1 MSWRK
6 ISILYSQVIINRLVL
21 ILSIIVFTGSKSFG
35 QNTGESLR
43 TVLISLE
50 ERLDISF
57 TYADEKLN
65 IIDNKIRDQ
74 EHSAHVKFKLKKRFS
89 NRFKLYFGSE
99 YFTTKFNEEFSS
111 DVVDKTDYG
120 YSK

>member
-1 MSWRK
+1 
-6 ISILYSQVIINRLVL
+6 VIINRLVL

-57 TYADEKLN
+57 TYADETIENIQIAPPADSLN
-65 IIDNKIRDQ
+65 I
-74 EHSAHVKFKLKKRFS
+74 
-89 NRFKLYFGSE
+89 
-99 YFTTKFNEEFSS
+99 EEILI
-111 DVVDKTDYG
+111 YL
-120 YSK
+120 